1 MPVTRIGRAVA
12 PWRARLVGLDDVV
25 APVVVGCSGGADSL
39 VALAVALDAGLA
51 PVAVHVD
58 HGLRIDSASEAM
70 RVASTAAALGAHV
83 DRVRVNVDPGPNLE
97 ARARDARYAALDEA
111 RARWGASAVLVGHT
125 TDDQAETVLLNLLRG
140 SGRAGL
146 GGMAV
151 RRGSLVRP
159 LLGLRHA
166 DTLELCARLGLT
178 PVHDPMNDDLAF
190 RRVWLRREV
199 IPSLERAAGR
209 DLSTVLARQSEV
221 LRTESELL
229 DELGAAAWP
238 VAGVARA
245 RDLAVLPIALAR
257 RALRVWLGYPPPSL
271 DEIDAVLA
279 VGRGQRRAVDLA
291 GGRRVARHDG
301 LLVRE
306 KVSSGPAAH
315 ERADDVV
322 VPLPGC
328 TAAAGFV
335 IDSWVEREAPVSWPD
350 GRWTC
355 VIDAERAGSEA
366 RLEVD
371 DGGAPRLSV
380 PRTGESI
387 WKLGYRVD
395 GRVRVRAATR
405 HFLWIRVETVG
416 AAS

>member
-1 MPVTRIGRAVA
+1 MPVTRIARAVA

-39 VALAVALDAGLA
+39 ATLALALDAGLA

-58 HGLRIDSASEAM
+58 HGLRIDSAGEAL
-70 RVASTAAALGAHV
+70 RVAATATALGARV
-83 DRVRVNVDPGPNLE
+83 DRVRVSVDPGPNLE

-111 RARWGASAVLVGHT
+111 RARYDASAVLVGHT

-146 GGMAV
+146 GGMAA

-178 PVHDPMNDDLAF
+178 PLHDPMNDDLAF

-209 DLSTVLARQSEV
+209 DLRTVLARQSDV

-238 VAGVARA
+238 APGAAQA
-245 RDLAVLPIALAR
+245 RDLAALPLALAR
-257 RALRVWLGYPPPSL
+257 RAVRIWLGYPSPSL

-279 VGRGQRRAVDLA
+279 VARCQRRAVDLA

-306 KVSSGPAAH
+306 HVSPTPAHA
-315 ERADDVV
+315 RADGVA
-322 VPLPGC
+322 VPLPGR
-328 TAAAGFV
+328 AAVAGFV
-335 IDSWVEREAPVSWPD
+335 IESWVEREAPLSWPD
-350 GRWTC
+350 GRWMC
-355 VIDAERAGSEA
+355 VIDAERAGREA
-366 RLEVD
+366 RLAVD
-371 DGGAPRLSV
+371 DGGVPQLSV
-380 PRTGESI
+380 ARTGESI

-405 HFLWIRVETVG
+405 HFLWIRVDR